1 MKISKFMSDKLVTA
15 RPDDGARKAFFQ
27 MREEGIRHLPVVEDG
42 GKLVGVISDRDLR
55 RPDWA
60 EEAIDVSHAYRLE
73 DDITV
78 GDLMT
83 TNVVAVHTYD
93 TLHKAVG
100 IFMDR
105 KYGALPVLN
114 KDQEL
119 VGIITP
125 LDCLAA
131 LDEALVQGKKSA

>member
-1 MKISKFMSDKLVTA
+1 MKISKYMTDKLATA
-15 RPDDGARKAFFQ
+15 KPDDGIRKTFFD
-27 MREEGIRHLPVVEDG
+27 MREKGIRHMPVVSEEN
-42 GKLVGVISDRDLR
+42 KLVGFISDRDLR

-60 EEAIDVSHAYRLE
+60 EEAIDVSHAYRLD

-100 IFMDR
+100 IFLDR

-114 KDQEL
+114 KDDDL

-125 LDCLAA
+125 LDCLSA
-131 LDEALVQGKKSA
+131 LDEALDPKKQST